1 LFKTSKIIIAAAL
14 SLGAASF
21 ASDSGTAARTLHF
34 GLSAVGSYIDI
45 WHLDNDVYVKK
56 ETEVE
61 EFDDEEIHTYK
72 EQWLS
77 GGYELRGIGGSV
89 GVSALKDFTENFS
102 LHLDLYVSLRY
113 RFVEAKEHH
122 TTEESTVADGET
134 IETKFK
140 EGSKGKYDISLT
152 YWHLD
157 MPINARYKL
166 PHDFYVEAGAFVSY
180 IVAANL
186 KIKLISL
193 DFQSYSAG
201 MELGTSAGF
210 GKRFQ
215 LSQGRSIEAFSRF
228 LFGLTPLLNDKVKE
242 YLYEQIRPREWLVQ
256 AGVTFYLF

>member
-1 LFKTSKIIIAAAL
+1 MVAAL

-21 ASDSGTAARTLHF
+21 AFESGKAAKPFHF

-56 ETEVE
+56 VSEVE
-61 EFDDEEIHTYK
+61 EVDGQEVHTYK

-77 GGYELRGIGGSV
+77 GGDELRGVGGSV
-89 GVSALKDFTENFS
+89 GVSALKDFNDNFS

-122 TTEESTVADGET
+122 TSVERTVANGET
-134 IETKFK
+134 IETEFNKA
-140 EGSKGKYDISLT
+140 SKGTYDISLT

-166 PHDFYVEAGAFVSY
+166 PYDFYVEAGAFVSY

-215 LSQGRSIEAFSRF
+215 LSYGRSVEAFSRF

-256 AGVTFYLF
+256 AGATFYLF

>member
-1 LFKTSKIIIAAAL
+1 
-14 SLGAASF
+14 
-21 ASDSGTAARTLHF
+21 
-34 GLSAVGSYIDI
+34 
-45 WHLDNDVYVKK
+45 
-56 ETEVE
+56 
-61 EFDDEEIHTYK
+61 
-72 EQWLS
+72 
-77 GGYELRGIGGSV
+77 
-89 GVSALKDFTENFS
+89 
-102 LHLDLYVSLRY
+102 
-113 RFVEAKEHH
+113 
-122 TTEESTVADGET
+122 
-134 IETKFK
+134 
-140 EGSKGKYDISLT
+140 
-152 YWHLD
+152 

-256 AGVTFYLF
+256 AGATFYLF

>member
-1 LFKTSKIIIAAAL
+1 M
-14 SLGAASF
+14 GAASF
-21 ASDSGTAARTLHF
+21 AAESAPAARTLHF

-56 ETEVE
+56 VSEVE
-61 EFDDEEIHTYK
+61 EVDGQEVHIYK

-77 GGYELRGIGGSV
+77 GGHELRGIGGSV
-89 GVSALKDFTENFS
+89 GVSVLKDFTENFS

-122 TTEESTVADGET
+122 TSEERTVADGET
-134 IETKFK
+134 IETTFN
-140 EGSKGKYDISLT
+140 EASKGTYDISLT

-166 PHDFYVEAGAFVSY
+166 PYDFYVEAGAFVSY

-215 LSQGRSIEAFSRF
+215 LSQGRSVEAFSRF

-256 AGVTFYLF
+256 AGATFYLF

>member
-1 LFKTSKIIIAAAL
+1 MPKLFKIIIAAAL
-14 SLGAASF
+14 FQGAASF
-21 ASDSGTAARTLHF
+21 ASESAGAASTFHF
-34 GLSAVGSYIDI
+34 GISAAGSYIDI
-45 WHLDNDVYVKK
+45 WYLDNDVYVKK

-61 EFDDEEIHTYK
+61 EFDDEEVHTYK

-77 GGYELRGIGGSV
+77 GGDRLRGVGGSV

-102 LHLDLYVSLRY
+102 LHIDLYASLRY
-113 RFVEAKEHH
+113 RFVDAKEHH
-122 TTEESTVADGET
+122 TSEERHIADGET
-134 IETKFK
+134 YSTESK
-140 EGSKGKYDISLT
+140 EGSKGTYDISLT

-166 PHDFYVEAGAFVSY
+166 PRDFYVEAGAFVSY

-215 LSQGRSIEAFSRF
+215 LSNGRSVETFSRF

-256 AGVTFYLF
+256 AGATFYLF

>member
-1 LFKTSKIIIAAAL
+1 M
-14 SLGAASF
+14 GAASF
-21 ASDSGTAARTLHF
+21 AAESASAARTLHF

-56 ETEVE
+56 ESEVE
-61 EFDDEEIHTYK
+61 EINNEEVHTYK

-77 GGYELRGIGGSV
+77 GGHKLRGVGGSV

-122 TTEESTVADGET
+122 TSVERTVADGET
-134 IETKFK
+134 IETTFN
-140 EGSKGKYDISLT
+140 EASKGTYDISLT

-166 PHDFYVEAGAFVSY
+166 PLDFYVEAGAFLSY

-215 LSQGRSIEAFSRF
+215 LGQGRSIEAFSRF

-256 AGVTFYLF
+256 AGATFYLF